1 MPNSTIADV
10 ENQDTQV
17 TTNDERGAATGQK
30 TGFAHKL
37 YTGQLT
43 YQFIPHRKRWYVVTA
58 VIILVALGGLIFR
71 GLNLGIDFRGGVE
84 FRANVSATSASADDI
99 RRAVL
104 DTGLPE
110 LDGTQVVEL
119 GSDQVQIQTR
129 ALDSSEVTTL
139 KKGIAKASGSSESS
153 VTYSK
158 VGSQW
163 GSQITKKAVQALVVF
178 LVLVMLLI
186 WAYFR
191 EWKMSV
197 TAMLG
202 LLNNLIVTLGVYA
215 LVGFAFTP
223 ATLIGMLTILGYS
236 LYDTVVVFDK
246 VRELTRDLDRSPYT
260 YDEAV
265 NRALNQVFVRSVNT
279 TIIGVLPVAALLFTG
294 VFVLGSGPLQDLG
307 MALFVGMLA
316 GGYSSIFVATPL
328 LTEFRRNERVVK
340 DHDAKVLRRRTKE
353 EKAADRTRRRS
364 QESGAGES
372 ASSADDAADGA
383 GMPPSSS
390 ASREAAESSTSS
402 ASSARPQPRR
412 MTRSQRKK

>member
-17 TTNDERGAATGQK
+17 TTTDERGAATGQK

-129 ALDSSEVTTL
+129 TLDSSEVTTL

-353 EKAADRTRRRS
+353 ERAADRTRRS
-364 QESGAGES
+364 QESNAEVGG
-372 ASSADDAADGA
+372 SSADDAADEA
-383 GMPPSSS
+383 EEPSNSS
-390 ASREAAESSTSS
+390 VAREAAESSTSS

>member
-17 TTNDERGAATGQK
+17 TTTDERGAATGQK
-30 TGFAHKL
+30 PAVAHKL

-353 EKAADRTRRRS
+353 ERAADRTRRS
-364 QESGAGES
+364 QESNAEVGG
-372 ASSADDAADGA
+372 SSADDAADEA
-383 GMPPSSS
+383 EAPSNSS
-390 ASREAAESSTSS
+390 VAREAAESSTSS

>member
-17 TTNDERGAATGQK
+17 TTTDERGAATGQK

-294 VFVLGSGPLQDLG
+294 VFILGSGPLQDLG

-353 EKAADRTRRRS
+353 ERAADRTRRS
-364 QESGAGES
+364 QESNAEVGG
-372 ASSADDAADGA
+372 SSADDAADEA
-383 GMPPSSS
+383 EEPSNSS
-390 ASREAAESSTSS
+390 VAREAAESSTSS
-402 ASSARPQPRR
+402 AGSARPQPRR

>member
-139 KKGIAKASGSSESS
+139 KKDIAKASGSSESS

-294 VFVLGSGPLQDLG
+294 VFILGSGPLQDLG

-353 EKAADRTRRRS
+353 ERAADRTRRS
-364 QESGAGES
+364 QESNAEVGG
-372 ASSADDAADGA
+372 SSADDAADEA
-383 GMPPSSS
+383 EAPSSS
-390 ASREAAESSTSS
+390 SVAREAAESSTSS

>member
-294 VFVLGSGPLQDLG
+294 VFILGSGPLQDLG

-353 EKAADRTRRRS
+353 ERAADRTRRS
-364 QESGAGES
+364 QESNAEVGGG
-372 ASSADDAADGA
+372 SADDAADEA
-383 GMPPSSS
+383 KAPSNSS
-390 ASREAAESSTSS
+390 VARETAESSTSS

>member
-353 EKAADRTRRRS
+353 ERAADRTRRS
-364 QESGAGES
+364 QESNAEVGG
-372 ASSADDAADGA
+372 SSADDAADEA
-383 GMPPSSS
+383 EAPSSS
-390 ASREAAESSTSS
+390 SVAREAAESSTSS

>member
-353 EKAADRTRRRS
+353 EKAADRTRRS
-364 QESGAGES
+364 QESNAEVGG
-372 ASSADDAADGA
+372 SSADDAADEA
-383 GMPPSSS
+383 EEPSNSS
-390 ASREAAESSTSS
+390 VAREAAESSTSS

>member
-17 TTNDERGAATGQK
+17 TTTDERGAATGQK

-110 LDGTQVVEL
+110 MDGTQVVEL

-294 VFVLGSGPLQDLG
+294 VFILGSGPLQDLG

-353 EKAADRTRRRS
+353 ERVADRTRRS
-364 QESGAGES
+364 QKSNAEVGG
-372 ASSADDAADGA
+372 SSADDAADEA
-383 GMPPSSS
+383 EEPSNSS
-390 ASREAAESSTSS
+390 VAREAAESSTSS

>member
-139 KKGIAKASGSSESS
+139 KKDIAKASGSSESS

-353 EKAADRTRRRS
+353 ERAADRTRRS
-364 QESGAGES
+364 QESNAEVGG
-372 ASSADDAADGA
+372 SSADDAADEA
-383 GMPPSSS
+383 EEPSNSS
-390 ASREAAESSTSS
+390 VAREAAESSTSS

>member
-294 VFVLGSGPLQDLG
+294 VFILGSGPLQDLG

-353 EKAADRTRRRS
+353 ERAADRTRRS
-364 QESGAGES
+364 QESNAEVGG
-372 ASSADDAADGA
+372 SSADDAADEA
-383 GMPPSSS
+383 EAPSNSS
-390 ASREAAESSTSS
+390 VAREAAESSTSS

>member
-1 MPNSTIADV
+1 M
-10 ENQDTQV
+10 
-17 TTNDERGAATGQK
+17 
-30 TGFAHKL
+30 
-37 YTGQLT
+37 
-43 YQFIPHRKRWYVVTA
+43 
-58 VIILVALGGLIFR
+58 
-71 GLNLGIDFRGGVE
+71 
-84 FRANVSATSASADDI
+84 
-99 RRAVL
+99 
-104 DTGLPE
+104 
-110 LDGTQVVEL
+110 
-119 GSDQVQIQTR
+119 
-129 ALDSSEVTTL
+129 
-139 KKGIAKASGSSESS
+139 
-153 VTYSK
+153 
-158 VGSQW
+158 GSQW

-260 YDEAV
+260 YGEAV

-353 EKAADRTRRRS
+353 ERAADRTRRS
-364 QESGAGES
+364 QESNAEVGG
-372 ASSADDAADGA
+372 SSADDAADEA
-383 GMPPSSS
+383 EEPSNSS
-390 ASREAAESSTSS
+390 VAREAAESSTSS

>member
-43 YQFIPHRKRWYVVTA
+43 YQFIPHRKRWYVVTV

-353 EKAADRTRRRS
+353 ERAADRTRRS
-364 QESGAGES
+364 QESNAEVGG
-372 ASSADDAADGA
+372 SSADDAADEA
-383 GMPPSSS
+383 EAPSSS
-390 ASREAAESSTSS
+390 SVAREAAESSTSS

>member
-294 VFVLGSGPLQDLG
+294 VFILGSGPLQDLG

-353 EKAADRTRRRS
+353 ERAADRTRRS
-364 QESGAGES
+364 QESNAEVGG
-372 ASSADDAADGA
+372 SSADDAADEA
-383 GMPPSSS
+383 EAPSSS
-390 ASREAAESSTSS
+390 SVAREAAESSTSS

>member
-158 VGSQW
+158 VGSQ
-163 GSQITKKAVQALVVF
+163 ITKKAVQALVVF

-294 VFVLGSGPLQDLG
+294 VFILGSGPLQDLG
-307 MALFVGMLA
+307 MALFVG
-316 GGYSSIFVATPL
+316 T
-328 LTEFRRNERVVK
+328 
-340 DHDAKVLRRRTKE
+340 
-353 EKAADRTRRRS
+353 RRS
-364 QESGAGES
+364 QESNAEVGG
-372 ASSADDAADGA
+372 SSADDAADEA
-383 GMPPSSS
+383 KAPSNSS
-390 ASREAAESSTSS
+390 VARETAESSTSS

>member
-17 TTNDERGAATGQK
+17 TTTDERGAATGQK

-110 LDGTQVVEL
+110 MDGTQVVEL

-353 EKAADRTRRRS
+353 ERAADRTRRS
-364 QESGAGES
+364 QESNAEVGG
-372 ASSADDAADGA
+372 SSADDAADEA
-383 GMPPSSS
+383 EEPSNSS
-390 ASREAAESSTSS
+390 VAREAAESSTSS

>member
-17 TTNDERGAATGQK
+17 TTNDERGAVTGQK

-236 LYDTVVVFDK
+236 LYDTVVV
-246 VRELTRDLDRSPYT
+246 LSL
-260 YDEAV
+260 
-265 NRALNQVFVRSVNT
+265 
-279 TIIGVLPVAALLFTG
+279 IHI
-294 VFVLGSGPLQDLG
+294 
-307 MALFVGMLA
+307 
-316 GGYSSIFVATPL
+316 
-328 LTEFRRNERVVK
+328 
-340 DHDAKVLRRRTKE
+340 
-353 EKAADRTRRRS
+353 
-364 QESGAGES
+364 
-372 ASSADDAADGA
+372 
-383 GMPPSSS
+383 
-390 ASREAAESSTSS
+390 
-402 ASSARPQPRR
+402 
-412 MTRSQRKK
+412 

>member
-1 MPNSTIADV
+1 M
-10 ENQDTQV
+10 
-17 TTNDERGAATGQK
+17 
-30 TGFAHKL
+30 
-37 YTGQLT
+37 
-43 YQFIPHRKRWYVVTA
+43 
-58 VIILVALGGLIFR
+58 
-71 GLNLGIDFRGGVE
+71 
-84 FRANVSATSASADDI
+84 
-99 RRAVL
+99 
-104 DTGLPE
+104 
-110 LDGTQVVEL
+110 
-119 GSDQVQIQTR
+119 QIQTR

-353 EKAADRTRRRS
+353 ERAADRTRRS
-364 QESGAGES
+364 QESNAEVGG
-372 ASSADDAADGA
+372 SSADDAADEA
-383 GMPPSSS
+383 EEPSNSS
-390 ASREAAESSTSS
+390 VAREAAESSTSS

>member
-353 EKAADRTRRRS
+353 ERAADRTRRS
-364 QESGAGES
+364 QESNAEVGG
-372 ASSADDAADGA
+372 SSADDAADEA
-383 GMPPSSS
+383 EEPSNSS
-390 ASREAAESSTSS
+390 VARETAESSTSS

>member
-17 TTNDERGAATGQK
+17 TTTDERGAATGQK

-353 EKAADRTRRRS
+353 ERAADRTRRS
-364 QESGAGES
+364 QESNAEVGG
-372 ASSADDAADGA
+372 SSADDAADEA
-383 GMPPSSS
+383 EEPSNSS
-390 ASREAAESSTSS
+390 VAREAAESSTSS

-412 MTRSQRKK
+412 MTRSQRKE

>member
-10 ENQDTQV
+10 ENQDTQM

-294 VFVLGSGPLQDLG
+294 VFILGSGPLQDLG

-353 EKAADRTRRRS
+353 ERAADRTRRS
-364 QESGAGES
+364 QESNAEVGG
-372 ASSADDAADGA
+372 SSADDAADEA
-383 GMPPSSS
+383 EEPSNSS
-390 ASREAAESSTSS
+390 VAREAAESSTSS

>member
-17 TTNDERGAATGQK
+17 TTTDERGAATGQK

-84 FRANVSATSASADDI
+84 FRANVSATSANADDI

-353 EKAADRTRRRS
+353 ERAADRTRRS
-364 QESGAGES
+364 QESNAEVGG
-372 ASSADDAADGA
+372 SSADDAADEA
-383 GMPPSSS
+383 EEPSNSS
-390 ASREAAESSTSS
+390 VAREAAESSTSS

>member
-246 VRELTRDLDRSPYT
+246 VSELTRDLDRSPYT
-260 YDEAV
+260 YGEAV

-353 EKAADRTRRRS
+353 ERAADRTRRS
-364 QESGAGES
+364 QESNAEVGG
-372 ASSADDAADGA
+372 SSADDAADEA
-383 GMPPSSS
+383 EEPSNSS
-390 ASREAAESSTSS
+390 VAREAAESSTSS

>member
-110 LDGTQVVEL
+110 LDGTQIVEL

-353 EKAADRTRRRS
+353 ERAADRTRRS
-364 QESGAGES
+364 QESNAEVGG
-372 ASSADDAADGA
+372 SSADDAADEA
-383 GMPPSSS
+383 EEPSNSS
-390 ASREAAESSTSS
+390 VAREAAESSTSS

>member
-294 VFVLGSGPLQDLG
+294 VFILGSGPLQDLG

-353 EKAADRTRRRS
+353 ERAADRTRRS
-364 QESGAGES
+364 QESNAEVGG
-372 ASSADDAADGA
+372 SSADDAADEA
-383 GMPPSSS
+383 EEPSNSS
-390 ASREAAESSTSS
+390 VAREAAESSTSS

>member
-294 VFVLGSGPLQDLG
+294 VFILGSGPLQDLG

-353 EKAADRTRRRS
+353 ERVADRTRRS
-364 QESGAGES
+364 QKSNAEVGG
-372 ASSADDAADGA
+372 SSADDAADEA
-383 GMPPSSS
+383 EEPSNSS
-390 ASREAAESSTSS
+390 VAREAAESSTSS

>member
-17 TTNDERGAATGQK
+17 TTTDERGAATGQK

-279 TIIGVLPVAALLFTG
+279 TIIGVLPVAVLLFTG

-353 EKAADRTRRRS
+353 ERAADRTRRS
-364 QESGAGES
+364 QESNAEVGG
-372 ASSADDAADGA
+372 SSADDAADEA
-383 GMPPSSS
+383 EEPSNSS
-390 ASREAAESSTSS
+390 VAREAAESSTSS

>member
-10 ENQDTQV
+10 ENQDTQM

-353 EKAADRTRRRS
+353 ERAADRTRRS
-364 QESGAGES
+364 QESNAEVGG
-372 ASSADDAADGA
+372 SSADDAADEA
-383 GMPPSSS
+383 EAPSNSS
-390 ASREAAESSTSS
+390 VAREAAESSTSS

>member
-17 TTNDERGAATGQK
+17 TTTDERGAATGQK

-84 FRANVSATSASADDI
+84 FRANVSATSARADDI

-110 LDGTQVVEL
+110 LAGPQVVEL

-353 EKAADRTRRRS
+353 ERAADRTRRS
-364 QESGAGES
+364 QESNAEVGG
-372 ASSADDAADGA
+372 SSADDAADEA
-383 GMPPSSS
+383 EEPSNSS
-390 ASREAAESSTSS
+390 VAREAAESSTSS

>member
-17 TTNDERGAATGQK
+17 TTTDERGAATGQK

-353 EKAADRTRRRS
+353 ERAADRTRRS
-364 QESGAGES
+364 QESNAEVGG
-372 ASSADDAADGA
+372 SSADDAADEA
-383 GMPPSSS
+383 EEPSNSS
-390 ASREAAESSTSS
+390 VAREAAESSTSS

>member
-17 TTNDERGAATGQK
+17 TTTDERGAATGQK

-260 YDEAV
+260 YGEAV

-353 EKAADRTRRRS
+353 ERAADRTRRS
-364 QESGAGES
+364 QESNAEVGG
-372 ASSADDAADGA
+372 SSADDAADEA
-383 GMPPSSS
+383 EEPSNSS
-390 ASREAAESSTSS
+390 VARETAESSTSS

>member
-43 YQFIPHRKRWYVVTA
+43 YQFIPHRRRWYVVTA

-353 EKAADRTRRRS
+353 ERAADRTRRS
-364 QESGAGES
+364 QESNAEVGG
-372 ASSADDAADGA
+372 SSADDAADEA
-383 GMPPSSS
+383 EEPSNSS
-390 ASREAAESSTSS
+390 VAREAAESSTSS

>member
-17 TTNDERGAATGQK
+17 TTTDERGAATGQK

-294 VFVLGSGPLQDLG
+294 VFILGSGPLQDLG

-353 EKAADRTRRRS
+353 ERAADRTRRS
-364 QESGAGES
+364 QESNAEVGG
-372 ASSADDAADGA
+372 SSADDAADEA
-383 GMPPSSS
+383 EEPSNSS
-390 ASREAAESSTSS
+390 VAREAAEASTSS

>member
-17 TTNDERGAATGQK
+17 TTTDERGAATGQK

-129 ALDSSEVTTL
+129 TLDSSEVTTL

-353 EKAADRTRRRS
+353 ERAADRTRRS
-364 QESGAGES
+364 QESNAEVGG
-372 ASSADDAADGA
+372 SSADDAADEA
-383 GMPPSSS
+383 EAPSNSS
-390 ASREAAESSTSS
+390 VAREAAESSTSS

>member
-294 VFVLGSGPLQDLG
+294 VFILGSGPLQDLG

-353 EKAADRTRRRS
+353 ERAADRTRRS
-364 QESGAGES
+364 QESNAEVGG
-372 ASSADDAADGA
+372 SSADDAADEA
-383 GMPPSSS
+383 KAPSNSS
-390 ASREAAESSTSS
+390 VAREAAESSTSS

>member
-17 TTNDERGAATGQK
+17 TTTDERGAATGQK

-191 EWKMSV
+191 EWKMSM

-353 EKAADRTRRRS
+353 ERAADRTRRS
-364 QESGAGES
+364 QESNAEVGG
-372 ASSADDAADGA
+372 SSADDAADEA
-383 GMPPSSS
+383 EEPSNSS
-390 ASREAAESSTSS
+390 VAREAAESSTSS

>member
-110 LDGTQVVEL
+110 MDGTQVVEL

-294 VFVLGSGPLQDLG
+294 VFILGSGPLQDLG

-353 EKAADRTRRRS
+353 ERAADRTRRS
-364 QESGAGES
+364 QESNAEVGG
-372 ASSADDAADGA
+372 SSADDAADEA
-383 GMPPSSS
+383 EEPSNSS
-390 ASREAAESSTSS
+390 VAREAAESSTSS

>member
-17 TTNDERGAATGQK
+17 TTTDERGAATGQK

-340 DHDAKVLRRRTKE
+340 DHDTKVLRRRTKE
-353 EKAADRTRRRS
+353 ERAADRTRRS
-364 QESGAGES
+364 QESNAEVGG
-372 ASSADDAADGA
+372 SSADDAADEA
-383 GMPPSSS
+383 EAPSNSS
-390 ASREAAESSTSS
+390 VAREAAESSTSS